1 MCESTEDEQSSSIVQ
16 WPLLIVESFYLT
28 STMMGDGSKQEAAML
43 PCTLVE
49 EHRRNLPSKEIFWTK
64 EKEKNV
70 VGLCPILNR
79 AKHDPSSL

>member
-1 MCESTEDEQSSSIVQ
+1 MAAAYCRIFLFDKHYDGGRRT
-16 WPLLIVESFYLT
+16 
-28 STMMGDGSKQEAAML
+28 GDGSKQEAAML

-49 EHRRNLPSKEIFWTK
+49 EHRRNLPSKEIFWPK
-64 EKEKNV
+64 EKEKNT